1 MLLALTL
8 HKAHVWAS
16 ENHCDM
22 LSLSFHSTKCGCQK
36 GQRRSQDWQFGRAG
50 LISCQAVQRV
60 LVWKQTPATI
70 TERFLVQ
77 PCLIHV
83 NNSYRLQKISLINQL
98 SSMMCSQVVGYN
110 LRALTTQHTPTEH
123 HWFCPLSLTHGQEW
137 MDFFLQRNNN
147 LIVYRT
153 DWRPE
158 RKLTDFT
165 IPNGVIWHGTYF
177 LNRIYSH

>member
-8 HKAHVWAS
+8 HKARVWAS
-16 ENHCDM
+16 ENRCDM

-36 GQRRSQDWQFGRAG
+36 GQRRSQHRQFGRAG

-110 LRALTTQHTPTEH
+110 LWASTTQHTPTEH
-123 HWFCPLSLTHGQEW
+123 LWFCPLSLTHGQEW

-153 DWRPE
+153 DWWPE

-177 LNRIYSH
+177 